1 MTLTSKTRLG
11 KRKLE
16 INGTAPKTSSK
27 SKAELLDELEE
38 MHLLKEL
45 NEALLEEVKT
55 NEETITNL
63 KKKEKKSVEAIK
75 NLEQKIEKQQSSK
88 VSIQKDKQTAGTQ
101 TQYTDIMLCTECEF
115 PADDLYDLGEHMG
128 EYHTERN
135 VCEYC
140 SQSFDN
146 QSSMAEHIMKKHS
159 SEKGVK
165 ILDSENIYCNF
176 CDEIFEDRNGL
187 MKHKKLEHPD
197 KVSKCVYYVTGT
209 CNYGDIDCWFSHV
222 TESMIP

>member
-1 MTLTSKTRLG
+1 MTLPSKTRLG

-16 INGTAPKTSSK
+16 INGIAPKTSSK

-88 VSIQKDKQTAGTQ
+88 VGVLCMTFGTHARSL
-101 TQYTDIMLCTECEF
+101 TH
-115 PADDLYDLGEHMG
+115 A
-128 EYHTERN
+128 R
-135 VCEYC
+135 
-140 SQSFDN
+140 
-146 QSSMAEHIMKKHS
+146 
-159 SEKGVK
+159 
-165 ILDSENIYCNF
+165 LDSL
-176 CDEIFEDRNGL
+176 GL
-187 MKHKKLEHPD
+187 TWE
-197 KVSKCVYYVTGT
+197 
-209 CNYGDIDCWFSHV
+209 FFF
-222 TESMIP
+222 